1 MSQGYYWIAVKKR
14 CVLTIKN
21 IKDVTDEI
29 AIVSNFGRMISQFF
43 FYTFSGYYVLYE
55 MKSISISLMYCVD
68 RVKYLF
74 CRILRKNSGNFGR

>member
-1 MSQGYYWIAVKKR
+1 MSQCYYWIAVKKR

-43 FYTFSGYYVLYE
+43 LHILWILCFIRNEINFYQFNVLRRQ
-55 MKSISISLMYCVD
+55 S
-68 RVKYLF
+68 
-74 CRILRKNSGNFGR
+74 